1 MAAPFADGMKVLE
14 LGARLG
20 AEPRVLAF
28 RVLAF
33 RVLAFRVLAFRGIG
47 RPGAGGTGDWELVL
61 AVAARFREAVVG
73 DHPKVAGGSGF
84 EPEEEPF

>member
-33 RVLAFRVLAFRGIG
+33 RVLAFRGIG
-47 RPGAGGTGDWELVL
+47 RPGAGGTWDWELVL

>member
-28 RVLAF
+28 R
-33 RVLAFRVLAFRGIG
+33 GIG
-47 RPGAGGTGDWELVL
+47 RPGTGGTGDWELVL